1 MLFDEICLQF
11 YPDHDYRGALSIRL
25 FLTSSGPKVV
35 EYRLGFQAL
44 LCETFLPLLDADL
57 AQLFL
62 ACTTRTLHSVPF
74 RFHDLKACNVVM
86 VTDDYPN
93 NTQTNIEL
101 SFKQG
106 PKNTF
111 IFHEDTKWDAEGG
124 LVRGVGGRIYSSVG
138 IGPQMSVARRK
149 ALEGMKAAKFD
160 RMVYRKDIGAVERS

>member
-1 MLFDEICLQF
+1 M
-11 YPDHDYRGALSIRL
+11 

-44 LCETFLPLLDADL
+44 HTETLLPLLDIDL
-57 AQLFL
+57 AQLLL
-62 ACTTRTLHSVPF
+62 ACTTQTLDSVPF
-74 RFHDLKACNVVM
+74 TFRIHNLKACNVVIA
-86 VTDDYPN
+86 TDNYPN
-93 NTQTNIEL
+93 STQTNIEL
-101 SFKQG
+101 SFKKP

-111 IFHEDTKWDAEGG
+111 IFHENTKWDADKR

-160 RMVYRKDIGAVERS
+160 NMVYRKDIGAVERESSPT